1 MDTDQNQF
9 LSGIFSTIND
19 LFANEVGPVA
29 IFLCDEVRIEWEDEL
44 LQRGQRPGLR
54 NIPVY
59 VNKLSRHIEDED
71 NRKRFLDAAFQ
82 IKALALF
89 NKT

>member
-29 IFLCDEVRIEWEDEL
+29 IFLCDEVKIEWEDEL

-59 VNKLSRHIEDED
+59 VNKLSRHIEDEA
-71 NRKRFLDAAFQ
+71 NRRRFLDAAFQ